1 MLPTQKTSPK
11 VSLHD
16 LTVLLYGPTK
26 AGKCLS
32 GDTVLVNATSGWPIT
47 LRDLVARQDGTVL
60 TMRDAGMLGPQRP
73 AAYLAHEP
81 VQLYRLTTYT
91 GRTIEA
97 TAEHPFLTRD
107 GWKPL
112 STLRPSD
119 AVAVVAE
126 YPQLFGRGD
135 TDADLIKLLA
145 YLTANGTSGDGT
157 APSIDDPEVRGD
169 FEAAVSAKGDEC
181 VTTSDDSGVARL
193 RVRGR
198 SGVRSAVLAHLAF
211 AGVDGVCAPDKV
223 VPDFVFGLKKDRLRL
238 YLNRLFTCDGTV
250 ETSGRITYRTTSV
263 HMARQVQHLLA
274 RFGIVSLLRGLECD
288 GVLEAVEQ
296 HGILEAVDLLITTKA
311 DVLRFIDDIG
321 FIGEKARHAE
331 SVRAAL
337 YQVRVIDPPPDRLGP
352 ILFDRVFVIE
362 PTQIAPVY
370 DLTIDDSHNFVAND
384 FIVHN
389 STWCAQADGALFL
402 ATEPGL
408 NHLEVF
414 QQPIGT
420 WDELL
425 VAARELADGKHAF
438 RTVIIDTVD
447 NAYRMC
453 AEYVCQ
459 RFKIE
464 HESDLEYGK
473 GYALV
478 NGEFHRV
485 LNKLALLPYG
495 LFLVSHS
502 QDKEIETRTGKF
514 TKVVPTLP
522 DKARKL
528 VLGLVDIILFCD
540 FEPTTRPDGKPTYRR
555 VLRTKPSATY
565 EAGDRTGRL
574 PEVIELDFAAFVA
587 AFAQG
592 APRAEAAGTTATSA
606 RSPGA
611 SASAASAPVSAS
623 NSAPTTSS
631 APGTPASSAA
641 AAAKPSPAPA
651 ATPSAPTA
659 NSPRANTR
667 ATPPTSTSAASR
679 PRTTST
685 TR

>member
-11 VSLHD
+11 ASLHD

-26 AGKCLS
+26 AGK
-32 GDTVLVNATSGWPIT
+32 
-47 LRDLVARQDGTVL
+47 
-60 TMRDAGMLGPQRP
+60 
-73 AAYLAHEP
+73 
-81 VQLYRLTTYT
+81 
-91 GRTIEA
+91 
-97 TAEHPFLTRD
+97 
-107 GWKPL
+107 
-112 STLRPSD
+112 
-119 AVAVVAE
+119 
-126 YPQLFGRGD
+126 
-135 TDADLIKLLA
+135 
-145 YLTANGTSGDGT
+145 
-157 APSIDDPEVRGD
+157 
-169 FEAAVSAKGDEC
+169 
-181 VTTSDDSGVARL
+181 
-193 RVRGR
+193 
-198 SGVRSAVLAHLAF
+198 
-211 AGVDGVCAPDKV
+211 
-223 VPDFVFGLKKDRLRL
+223 
-238 YLNRLFTCDGTV
+238 
-250 ETSGRITYRTTSV
+250 
-263 HMARQVQHLLA
+263 
-274 RFGIVSLLRGLECD
+274 
-288 GVLEAVEQ
+288 
-296 HGILEAVDLLITTKA
+296 
-311 DVLRFIDDIG
+311 
-321 FIGEKARHAE
+321 
-331 SVRAAL
+331 
-337 YQVRVIDPPPDRLGP
+337 
-352 ILFDRVFVIE
+352 
-362 PTQIAPVY
+362 
-370 DLTIDDSHNFVAND
+370 
-384 FIVHN
+384 

-408 NHLEVF
+408 NHLEVY

-502 QDKEIETRTGKF
+502 QDKEIETRTGKY

-528 VLGLVDIILFCD
+528 VLGLVDVILFCD
-540 FEPTTRPDGKPTYRR
+540 FEPTTGPDGKPTSRR

-592 APRAEAAGTTATSA
+592 TPRAAATAAAAVAPASSATVTTAPATTSA
-606 RSPGA
+606 P
-611 SASAASAPVSAS
+611 AATSV
-623 NSAPTTSS
+623 PTTSS
-631 APGTPASSAA
+631 PRATSSAPAGSTPTATSPPASATGSTAVA
-641 AAAKPSPAPA
+641 NPQSGRPTTSPA
-651 ATPSAPTA
+651 ATRSRPAAPATTTA
-659 NSPRANTR
+659 AASSPRAGASSSASTAA
-667 ATPPTSTSAASR
+667 ATKPRTSSTASR
-679 PRTTST
+679 
-685 TR
+685 